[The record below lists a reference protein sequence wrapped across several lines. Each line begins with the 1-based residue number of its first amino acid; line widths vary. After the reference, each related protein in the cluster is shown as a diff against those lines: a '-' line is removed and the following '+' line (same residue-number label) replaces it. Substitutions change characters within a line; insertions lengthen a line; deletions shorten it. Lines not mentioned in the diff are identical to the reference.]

1 MDQRC
6 RVLQTGTRAPP
17 SGDMLTN
24 TDQMPQVLG
33 IRRIPNKGPEP
44 LFPACL
50 DLQPEAWPAF
60 TMHWSQRTDSLKL
73 VLPASMT
80 QVLGTAAQT

>member
-6 RVLQTGTRAPP
+6 RVLQTGMRAPP
-17 SGDMLTN
+17 SGDMSTN

-33 IRRIPNKGPEP
+33 IRIPTKGSET
-44 LFPACL
+44 LFPAHL
-50 DLQPEAWPAF
+50 DLQPEAWPAL

-73 VLPASMT
+73 VLPASVT